1 MRYFIIVV
9 STLGLLAASLVS
21 AWAAEITAS
30 ITHIDVQA
38 RIIVIDHRAFH
49 LPKSIKI
56 GAFKVG
62 EQVTVVYEVVNGQ
75 LKIVSIRIG

>member
-1 MRYFIIVV
+1 MRYFLIVM
-9 STLGLLAASLVS
+9 STVTMFMAGLVS

-30 ITHIDVQA
+30 ITYIDVQA

-49 LPKSIKI
+49 IPKSIKI

-62 EQVTVVYEVVNGQ
+62 DQVTVVYEIVNGQ
-75 LKIVSIRIG
+75 LKVVSIRIG